1 MSDPT
6 RQVIQTGA
14 FANDGTGDTLR
25 EAGNK
30 INDNF
35 SALWLSVY
43 GSAGLDSNTVDN
55 LIDSYFSSLPTTDPA
70 SSGSLWRDSDNDNVL
85 KVSRG

>member
-6 RQVIQTGA
+6 RQIIQTGSQ
-14 FANDGTGDTLR
+14 ANDGTGDTLR

-30 INDNF
+30 INNNF

-43 GSAGLDSNTVDN
+43 GASALDSSSVDN
-55 LIDSYFSSLPTTDPA
+55 LIDSYFASLPVTDPS